1 MFSQLSSVL
10 KTHLDSTLIGGSK
23 GSVGAAGVGVGA
35 DEDSTDIQSF
45 VSLQIGFET
54 MRLWRQLCPP
64 HAITK
69 GIHLHTTHKSLMHMF
84 TNTIMLFMCMLYIDL
99 AHMVDEFALLLQVAI
114 EKVRHIHIHH
124 IIPTILP

>member
-23 GSVGAAGVGVGA
+23 GGAGDRAGVEEG
-35 DEDSTDIQSF
+35 STDIQSF

-69 GIHLHTTHKSLMHMF
+69 GIHLHTTHKCIILMF
-84 TNTIMLFMCMLYIDL
+84 TNIIMLFMCMRYI
-99 AHMVDEFALLLQVAI
+99 
-114 EKVRHIHIHH
+114 
-124 IIPTILP
+124 